1 MEIKAITEALNWL
14 CSSTEQ
20 YATFLTDS
28 MSTLEKIK
36 TGHLNAYWFTCVSN
50 SQLRRLQW
58 IFCPGHAGVKGNER
72 ADKLAGSANIEGT
85 LTLDPPTVTALV
97 REHLFS
103 KREEE
108 SFTRSILLEK
118 GIQPGEGRRCELR
131 GSTRRCYNQ
140 LLMETISLPT
150 LRWTLLRRG
159 EEIWSNPSSSDP
171 SS

>member
-1 MEIKAITEALNWL
+1 M
-14 CSSTEQ
+14 EQ

-36 TGHLNAYWFTCVSN
+36 TGHLYADWFTCVSN

-97 REHLFS
+97 REHLVN

-108 SFTRSILLEK
+108 SFTRSILMEK

-131 GSTRRCYNQ
+131 GPTRRCYNQ
-140 LLMETISLPT
+140 FLMETISLPT